1 MQIQKDKVLHFV
13 AGAMIGSGVFIATG
27 SAACGIG
34 SAAAAGIAKE
44 VWDSCGH
51 GDADALDALAT
62 VLGGVS
68 ACGLLKLFC
77 W

>member
-1 MQIQKDKVLHFV
+1 MQKDKAYHAI
-13 AGAMIGSGVFIATG
+13 AGVVIGSGVFIATG

-62 VLGGVS
+62 VLGGVL
-68 ACGLLKLFC
+68 ACGLLRLFC
-77 W
+77 R